1 MRFACADQ
9 SACPLRRRTPEADL
23 RFGLWQEQGGPCGVI
38 AAVQAYVLAQL
49 LFEQPRAAERGGAEA
64 LLEPSDAQR
73 DEALV
78 LALAHILWQAG
89 QQRRAVVLLRQGSES
104 VTSRN
109 FESAT
114 VKYTFD
120 TLPATQDFLRSRLGV
135 IKEEEGC
142 FVTLLMY
149 SALFSR
155 GLDEVKADM
164 DVASNTMI
172 AAHGYCSQ
180 EVVTLLLT
188 GKAHS
193 NVFDGTLE
201 GVMDTPMMGI
211 TSRCAVGYLTLVEAL
226 NEGYI
231 TVGDNYKR
239 PRWPV
244 YVICSESHYSVLFG
258 LVSRAIIAGI
268 WVAFFQECQ
277 Q

>member
-1 MRFACADQ
+1 M
-9 SACPLRRRTPEADL
+9 
-23 RFGLWQEQGGPCGVI
+23 I

-201 GVMDTPMMGI
+201 GVMDTPMKGI
-211 TSRCAVGYLTLVEAL
+211 VERCKLRDY
-226 NEGYI
+226 
-231 TVGDNYKR
+231 R
-239 PRWPV
+239 
-244 YVICSESHYSVLFG
+244 
-258 LVSRAIIAGI
+258 
-268 WVAFFQECQ
+268 
-277 Q
+277 